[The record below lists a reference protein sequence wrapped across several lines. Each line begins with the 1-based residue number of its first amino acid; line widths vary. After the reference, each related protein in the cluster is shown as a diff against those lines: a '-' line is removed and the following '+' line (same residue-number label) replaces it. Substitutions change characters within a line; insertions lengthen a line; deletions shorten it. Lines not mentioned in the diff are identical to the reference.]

1 MPLPLFGS
9 GPTGPFFPQQ
19 GARRA
24 AGIVLMVLGAAAC
37 ASSGGAPGGAPQSA
51 TPRAMTD
58 APAARRA
65 ILTDGTGVTYSSA
78 PPEQSRRMAMAPAT
92 VLAAARQAYAGFM
105 IPVTLD
111 DRVNRRVGNPDFYRV
126 RQFLGRP
133 MVELVDCGSGMTG
146 PNAASFRIYMALVTR
161 VKDAPGGASDVS
173 VQLSATAKDL
183 TSGTSTDLLP
193 CGSSGKIEQ
202 RLLDEI
208 EKRARGG

>member
-1 MPLPLFGS
+1 MVLPLFGFL
-9 GPTGPFFPQQ
+9 PTGLVFFRR
-19 GARRA
+19 GAPRA
-24 AGIVLMVLGAAAC
+24 AAMGVLLAGAAAC
-37 ASSGGAPGGAPQSA
+37 ASGGGAPGAAPQSS
-51 TPRAMTD
+51 TPRAVSD

-65 ILTDGTGVTYSSA
+65 ILTDGAGVTYSSA
-78 PPEQSRRMAMAPAT
+78 PPEQSRRLAMAPAA
-92 VLAAARQAYAGFM
+92 VLAAVRQAYEGFM

-133 MVELVDCGSGMTG
+133 MVELLDCGSGMTG
-146 PNAASFRIYMALVTR
+146 PNAASFRIYLALVTR
-161 VKDAPGGASDVS
+161 VKDAPGGGSDVS
-173 VQLSATAKDL
+173 VQLAATAKDF
-183 TSGTSTDLLP
+183 TSGTSSDLLP

>member
-1 MPLPLFGS
+1 MALPRFGS
-9 GPTGPFFPQQ
+9 GPSGPVFPQQ

-24 AGIVLMVLGAAAC
+24 AATLCWLLGAAAC
-37 ASSGGAPGGAPQSA
+37 ASGGGTSGATPQSA

-78 PPEQSRRMAMAPAT
+78 PPEQSRRMAMAPAA
-92 VLAAARQAYAGFM
+92 VLTAVRQAYAGFS

-126 RQFLGRP
+126 RQFVGRP

-146 PNAASFRIYMALVTR
+146 PNAASFRIYLSLVTR

-183 TSGTSTDLLP
+183 TSGSSSDLLP

-208 EKRARGG
+208 EKRARGE

>member
-1 MPLPLFGS
+1 MALPLFGS
-9 GPTGPFFPQQ
+9 GPTGPLFPQR
-19 GARRA
+19 GAWRA
-24 AGIVLMVLGAAAC
+24 AGTVLMIVGAAAC
-37 ASSGGAPGGAPQSA
+37 ASGGGAPGSTPQSS
-51 TPRAMTD
+51 TPRAVSD
-58 APAARRA
+58 VPAARRA
-65 ILTDGTGVTYSSA
+65 ILTDGKGVTYSSA

-92 VLAAARQAYAGFM
+92 VLAAVRQAYEGFM

-111 DRVNRRVGNPDFYRV
+111 DRVGRRVGNPDFYRV

-133 MVELVDCGSGMTG
+133 MVELLDCGSGMTG
-146 PNAASFRIYMALVTR
+146 PNAATFRIYMALVTR
-161 VKDAPGGASDVS
+161 VTDAPGGTSDVS

-183 TSGTSTDLLP
+183 TSGTSSDLLP

>member
-1 MPLPLFGS
+1 MALPLFGS
-9 GPTGPFFPQQ
+9 GPLGPEFTHR
-19 GARRA
+19 GARRSA
-24 AGIVLMVLGAAAC
+24 ATLCWLVGAAAC
-37 ASSGGAPGGAPQSA
+37 ASGGGAPGTTPPSA
-51 TPRAMTD
+51 TSGAMTD
-58 APAARRA
+58 TPAGRRA
-65 ILTDGTGVTYSSA
+65 IFTDGTGVTYSSA

-92 VLAAARQAYAGFM
+92 VLAAVRQAYAGFM

-111 DRVNRRVGNPDFYRV
+111 DRAGRRVGNPDFYRV

-146 PNAASFRIYMALVTR
+146 PNAASFRIYLSLVTR

-183 TSGTSTDLLP
+183 ISGTSSDLLP